1 MIKCGEYNG
10 SKVVETQKGAHVFV
24 PASFTPLRASAHF
37 FAAEAGYV
45 NAAVKIKEN
54 RAACMKG
61 SPAWDVY
68 VKPEGATRGKL
79 IGTMLD
85 RACEPFGP
93 YSYD

>member
-1 MIKCGEYNG
+1 MIK
-10 SKVVETQKGAHVFV
+10 SQVVETPTGVHVFV

-37 FAAEAGYV
+37 FAAEAGHAG
-45 NAAVKIKEN
+45 AAVRIKEN
-54 RAACMKG
+54 VTACRKG

-68 VKPEGATRGKL
+68 VKPEGAKRGKL

-93 YSYD
+93 YKYN